1 MKKISKYGF
10 LILLIGL
17 TIGVYLY
24 YPRLNIISGY
34 AAKNMA
40 SSVFLAHRTES
51 SVSKFDNNFDPINKA
66 ETHVNSIEKSASSNS
81 FGILKRRAFYREGL
95 GAVLVDDDFD
105 ISAPYLKPLRNKTPI
120 QLPYPYG
127 DLAQKDTVFANVDYQ
142 KIQALVNTSFDVN
155 GLRIQKTRS
164 VLVIYKDQII
174 AEKYED
180 GIDKETPILGWSMTK
195 SIAST
200 IVGILVKQQKF
211 DIYKSAP
218 IAAWEKDDRS
228 KITTD
233 NLLQMNSGLEWNEDY
248 NTISDV
254 SKMLFLSRDMTIA
267 QRDKKQKYA
276 PGTHW
281 NYSSGTS
288 NLLSR
293 IIRNQFK
300 THQEYLDYWYAALI
314 DKIGMYSMTVETDM
328 AGNYVAS
335 SYGWATTRD
344 WAKFGLLYL
353 HKGNWNGTQ
362 VFDPSWETY
371 VKTPA
376 PNSDKGYGGHFWL
389 NAGMGYK
396 DVPATMYSCN
406 GYQGQRISIFPSKD
420 LVIVRMGLASGSSFD
435 FNAFL
440 GGIYGA
446 IK

>member
-1 MKKISKYGF
+1 MKKIIKYGF

-17 TIGVYLY
+17 VIGVYVN

-34 AAKNMA
+34 ASKNMA

-51 SVSKFDNNFDPINKA
+51 SVAEFDNNFDPISKA
-66 ETHVNSIEKSASSNS
+66 ETRVNTLNKSVSSNS
-81 FGILKRRAFYREGL
+81 FGILERTAFYREGL

-105 ISAPYLKPLRNKTPI
+105 MAAPYLKPLRNKTAK

-127 DLAQKDTVFANVDYQ
+127 VLAQKDTVFANVDYQ
-142 KIQALVNTSFDVN
+142 KIQQVVNAAFDAT
-155 GLRIQKTRS
+155 GERIQKTRS

-180 GIDKETPILGWSMTK
+180 GIDKKTPILGWSMTK
-195 SIAST
+195 SITST
-200 IVGILVKQQKF
+200 IIGILTKQQNF
-211 DIYKSAP
+211 DIYKPAP
-218 IAAWEKDDRS
+218 ILKWNEDERS
-228 KITTD
+228 KITTH
-233 NLLQMNSGLEWNEDY
+233 NLLQMNSGLEWVEDY

-254 SKMLFLSRDMTIA
+254 SKMLFLSRDMTIV
-267 QRDKKQKYA
+267 QRDKKQDFA

-293 IIRNQFK
+293 IIRGQFK
-300 THQEYLDYWYAALI
+300 THQEYLDYWYTELI
-314 DKIGMYSMTVETDM
+314 DRIGMHSMTIETDM
-328 AGNYVAS
+328 AGNYVGS

-353 HKGNWNGTQ
+353 HKGDWNGTK
-362 VFDPSWETY
+362 VFDPSWENY

-376 PNSDKGYGGHFWL
+376 PNSDKAYGGHFWL
-389 NAGMGYK
+389 NADNGYK
-396 DVPATMYSCN
+396 DVPETMYSCN

-420 LVIVRMGLASGSSFD
+420 LVIVRMGLANGDVFD
-435 FNAFL
+435 FNALL
-440 GGIYGA
+440 GGVYAA
-446 IK
+446 IE